1 MDTQPMVNNQKKPK
15 PGRGGP
21 RKNSGRKSGTTNKI
35 SGATILDSVH
45 KYTGEKFEDLLAQGY
60 HDSIINHDKQTRL
73 QYEKMF
79 LSKVV
84 ADKTEM
90 DITSNGKS
98 IVIGFNFP
106 QLELDDW
113 K

>member
-1 MDTQPMVNNQKKPK
+1 MNNELNNFQKKSK
-15 PGRGGP
+15 NGGARPGA
-21 RKNSGRKSGTTNKI
+21 GRKKGTTNKI
-35 SGATILDSVH
+35 SGSTILDAV
-45 KYTGEKFEDLLAQGY
+45 KKQTGKNFETLLAQGY
-60 HDSIINHDKQTRL
+60 HDAIMANDKPTRL

-90 DITSNGKS
+90 DITSGGEQIKA
-98 IVIGFNFP
+98 IFNFP
-106 QLELDDW
+106 NVELSDW